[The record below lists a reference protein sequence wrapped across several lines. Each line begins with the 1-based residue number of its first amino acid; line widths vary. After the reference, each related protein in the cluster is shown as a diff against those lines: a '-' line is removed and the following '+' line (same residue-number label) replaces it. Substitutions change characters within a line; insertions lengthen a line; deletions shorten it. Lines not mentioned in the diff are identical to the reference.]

1 MSAPTQNPSLTES
14 PNVHRDANIM
24 NCELGIWTEVGARTD
39 MRESRMDDYSYIV
52 QDGDVVWTSIGK
64 FCSIA
69 RRVRLNPGNHATWR
83 ASQHHFTYRAAAY
96 GLGDDDTEFFQW
108 RKADWVTIGNDV
120 WIGHNVTVLAGV
132 TIGTGAIVAAGA
144 VVARDVPPYTVVGGV
159 AAKPI
164 KRRFTENQE
173 DALMEISWWDWSHEQ
188 LRERLPDFRN
198 LPIDAFIEKYR

>member
-1 MSAPTQNPSLTES
+1 MSAPTQKPSLTES

-96 GLGDDDTEFFQW
+96 GLGDDDSEFFQW
-108 RKADWVTIGNDV
+108 RKDDWVTIGNDV

>member
-1 MSAPTQNPSLTES
+1 MSAPTQKPLLTEG

-52 QDGDVVWTSIGK
+52 QDGDVIWTSIGK

-96 GLGDDDTEFFQW
+96 GLGDDDAEFFQW
-108 RKADWVTIGNDV
+108 RKDDWVTIGNDV